1 MKNFF
6 FLFNFFYFFVIT
18 ILFFLGLEIILRFIL
33 GPTVKSNIEQLNAS
47 NDNFLYKKYS
57 KEELSDQLPY
67 RHEFHGGKC
76 TVFYEGYKKVNVKLK
91 WHPRYGFEGKAF
103 DTDCIK
109 KLFSKETK
117 NIIFFGGSGM
127 ANGETPNYLTSIEYY
142 LFKDN
147 LEKFR
152 SVNFSMSG
160 ARLSNNLSIFLEF
173 VPKIKNIDTAI
184 FYDGINEF
192 HSIKFLGN
200 PSDDFYW
207 TSGVKK
213 RIHDP
218 ISFFFDVLTSRSKL
232 LEVFFLNILKFDN
245 TRIARNI
252 TVVDKNIEE
261 AANDYIYRKKI
272 LEDLCKIYKIKCVFI
287 LQPNFYL
294 TKNNN
299 SSDHYKKIKSFYS
312 KFYPNN
318 EYILKKGYSIL
329 IKEKNIFDFTGI
341 FDDIENTYFDDAHVE
356 KKGSEAI
363 GLNFKEILIK

>member
-1 MKNFF
+1 MKKIFF
-6 FLFNFFYFFVIT
+6 IKLFYFFVIL

-33 GPTVKSNIEQLNAS
+33 GPTVKSNYEKLNSS

-57 KEELSDQLPY
+57 KEELSDKIPY

-76 TVFYEGYKKVNVKLK
+76 TVFYEGYKKANVKLK

-103 DTDCIK
+103 DIDCINTM
-109 KLFSKETK
+109 FSKKTK

-127 ANGETPNYLTSIEYY
+127 ANAETPNYLTSIEYY

-152 SVNFSMSG
+152 SVNFAMSG
-160 ARLSNNLSIFLEF
+160 ARLSNNLSIFLEY
-173 VPKIKNIDTAI
+173 VPNIKNIDMAI
-184 FYDGINEF
+184 FYDGVNEF
-192 HSIKFLGN
+192 QSIKFLGN

-218 ISFFFDVLTSRSKL
+218 TSFFFDVLTSRSKL
-232 LEVFFLNILKFDN
+232 LEIFFLNILKFDN
-245 TRIARNI
+245 ARIVRNV
-252 TVVDKNIEE
+252 TVEDKNIEL
-261 AANDYIYRKKI
+261 AAIDYIYRKKI
-272 LEDLCKIYKIKCVFI
+272 LEDLCNIYKIKCIFI

-299 SSDHYKKIKSFYS
+299 SSDHYKMIKSFYS
-312 KFYPNN
+312 KFYSNN
-318 EYILKKGYSIL
+318 ENIYKKGYSIL
-329 IKEKNIFDFTGI
+329 IKEKNIFNFTDI
-341 FDDIENTYFDDAHVE
+341 FDDIKNTYFDDVHSD

-363 GLNFKEILIK
+363 GLNLKKILIK